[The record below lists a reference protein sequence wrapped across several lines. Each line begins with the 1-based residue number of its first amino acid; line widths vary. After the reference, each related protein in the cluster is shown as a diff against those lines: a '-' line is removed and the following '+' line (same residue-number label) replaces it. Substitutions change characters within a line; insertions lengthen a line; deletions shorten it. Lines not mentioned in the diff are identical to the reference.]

1 MIVVDTNVVA
11 YLLVPG
17 PQTGWAQAA
26 FRRDSL
32 WAAPTLWRS
41 ELRSVLTQFVRQRQ
55 LPLNKALEMQVLAE
69 ALFAGREY
77 PVDSAQVLEAA
88 TASGCSAYDSEF
100 AVLAR
105 GLGVPLVTADK
116 QLLSA
121 FPDTAISLQIFGG
134 PR

>member
-1 MIVVDTNVVA
+1 MIVVDTNVIV

-17 PQTGWAQAA
+17 PHTARAQAT

-41 ELRSVLTQFVRQRQ
+41 ELRSVLTQYMRQRQ
-55 LPLNKALEMQVLAE
+55 LPLSKALEMQTLAE
-69 ALFAGREY
+69 AMVAGREY

-105 GLGVPLVTADK
+105 ALGVSLVSADK
-116 QLLSA
+116 QLLAA
-121 FPDTAISLQIFGG
+121 FPDVAISLQTFGG